1 MVFLAVSLEGGC
13 VKTRTIAASG
23 IALGVLLIVV
33 GCLFVGNIY
42 PIASFTA
49 TPSSGKT
56 PLVVSFDA
64 SASSD
69 PDGTI
74 ETYYWDFGHGQTPSF
89 TAATTT
95 HTFTVQSD
103 SEVFRV
109 VLTVTDNLGAEDQAV
124 KDITVNPL

>member
-1 MVFLAVSLEGGC
+1 M
-13 VKTRTIAASG
+13 
-23 IALGVLLIVV
+23 GVLLIMV
-33 GCLFVGNIY
+33 GCIFVGNIH

-49 TPSSGKT
+49 TPTNGST
-56 PLVVSFDA
+56 PLDVDFDA

-74 ETYYWDFGHGQTPSF
+74 ETYYWDFGDGQTPSF
-89 TAATTT
+89 GIAIVS
-95 HTFTVQSD
+95 HQFTVQSF

-124 KDITVNPL
+124 QDITVDP